1 MAWCRV
7 GVRPM
12 VRGPV
17 SRMLEHQRQA
27 LVNAVAVLLDEGA
40 ATYWELEHQRV
51 LYGATRPELTELL
64 HDLDTR
70 VATEYEET
78 KHAMP

>member
-1 MAWCRV
+1 
-7 GVRPM
+7 
-12 VRGPV
+12 
-17 SRMLEHQRQA
+17 MLERQRQA
-27 LVNAVAVLLDEGA
+27 LVKAVVALIDSGH
-40 ATYWELEHQRV
+40 ATFWELEHQRV

-70 VATEYEET
+70 AANQYEET

>member
-1 MAWCRV
+1 
-7 GVRPM
+7 
-12 VRGPV
+12 
-17 SRMLEHQRQA
+17 MLERQR
-27 LVNAVAVLLDEGA
+27 LGLTEGVAVLLDEGA

-70 VATEYEET
+70 VANEYEEG
-78 KHAMP
+78 P

>member
-1 MAWCRV
+1 MR
-7 GVRPM
+7 
-12 VRGPV
+12 
-17 SRMLEHQRQA
+17 EHQRQA
-27 LVNAVAVLLDEGA
+27 LVKAVAALIDSGH

-70 VATEYEET
+70 VATEYETEPRLARGSSMSEEDT
-78 KHAMP
+78 

>member
-1 MAWCRV
+1 
-7 GVRPM
+7 
-12 VRGPV
+12 
-17 SRMLEHQRQA
+17 MLETQRQA

-51 LYGATRPELTELL
+51 LYGATRPELAELL

-70 VATEYEET
+70 VATEYENGPRLVRGSSMSGEDT
-78 KHAMP
+78 

>member
-1 MAWCRV
+1 MR
-7 GVRPM
+7 
-12 VRGPV
+12 
-17 SRMLEHQRQA
+17 EHQRQA

-51 LYGATRPELTELL
+51 LYGATRPELAELL

-70 VATEYEET
+70 VATEYETEPRLVRGSSMSKEDT
-78 KHAMP
+78 

>member
-1 MAWCRV
+1 
-7 GVRPM
+7 M

-51 LYGATRPELTELL
+51 LYGATRGELTEIL

-70 VATEYEET
+70 VANQYEET
-78 KHAMP
+78 THAMP